1 MREPVEI
8 HMYQLALFLDGKLRE
23 RPVDAIKA
31 IDTILRQRPGFLH
44 TSIGRCFYTPET
56 IRKPN
61 MTL

>member
-1 MREPVEI
+1 
-8 HMYQLALFLDGKLRE
+8 MYQLALFLDGKLRE